1 MTMNEYSKIK
11 DALHILKGV
20 AERENKRQP
29 GDEQVTL
36 SMLNLL
42 EHEIIPSL
50 QNELNCYGH

>member
-1 MTMNEYSKIK
+1 MLSEYSKIYI
-11 DALHILKGV
+11 ALGMLKRV

-50 QNELNCYGH
+50 QNELNCYGR

>member
-1 MTMNEYSKIK
+1 MNEYSKIK

>member
-1 MTMNEYSKIK
+1 MLSEYGKI
-11 DALHILKGV
+11 DIALGILKGV

-50 QNELNCYGH
+50 QNELNHGH